1 MKKILFILIL
11 FTVFTPLVLF
21 EKLPFPF
28 VTEKTLYFR
37 LIVSIL
43 LVIWAMV
50 AFKNP
55 DFLPRKSLLNI
66 SLLAWLVVTLITAIF
81 GHDFQHS
88 FWSGLERMEGFMG
101 LFYSL
106 IFFLIISN
114 SLKKQD
120 EWNLLFSV
128 SCIVACLVFLTGIFH
143 EFEGIKVGE
152 RLFSSLGN
160 PSYLGLYLV
169 LHLFL
174 VGFLCLK
181 GSEKLKILFI
191 FMIPIFLIG
200 IALSQS
206 RSSVLGLLIGYLIL
220 IIFSLFSKEI
230 SPKLRWSLGL
240 FLIFSGVTIGLIVKN
255 AESLTLKNSVFLT
268 RVVRVATSS
277 KTGVSRV
284 NNWKIAYEGFKEK
297 PLLGWGQENYSYI
310 FAKHFLPQMY
320 DDAPWYDR
328 SHNFLLDWLV
338 SGGILG
344 FLSFLAPYGIIVWF
358 TMRSDKISTI
368 EKGLFMGFLGAYF
381 TNNFFGFDNLTG
393 IITVFLGVGYWQ
405 FQTQSDKPYLFKEM
419 KLGGVLACVLLSSI
433 IFYYGYLQP
442 LRTSKQIS
450 KIVQE
455 SDLQEVIIQIREGYA
470 NAVGTGTNDFAEQVA
485 FLSEKVKG
493 SQISNEIKNNYFQV
507 ISDILQKQNDAHPQH
522 PRLLTLKASIDADR
536 GDFKNAIS
544 GYEEIKK
551 LAPKR
556 HINLML
562 LANVYLRSNQPQK
575 ALNLYDEIYK
585 INHHEEVYF
594 YKSLVYSDLNDT
606 TNLFRTIQKI
616 DSTYFYQKLADIRF
630 LYGRHQNLKGFVREM
645 DRRENATGKAK
656 YTTAYPK
663 EVYFEWTM
671 AAYEAK
677 DIPKSAELA
686 FRYLAGLGVTFD
698 KAEIAREEILNGK
711 NPSNFFK

>member
-1 MKKILFILIL
+1 MKKILFILII

-21 EKLPFPF
+21 EKLTFPF

-37 LIVSIL
+37 LIVNIL
-43 LVIWAMV
+43 LVVWAIV
-50 AFKNP
+50 TFKNP

-66 SLLAWLVVTLITAIF
+66 SLLAWLVITLITAIF
-81 GHDFQHS
+81 GHDFQNS
-88 FWSGLERMEGFMG
+88 FWSGLERMEGFVG

-106 IFFLIISN
+106 IFFFILSN

-120 EWNLLFSV
+120 EWNILFSV
-128 SCIVACLVFLTGIFH
+128 SCMVAFLVVLVGVFR

-169 LHLFL
+169 LHSFL
-174 VGFLCLK
+174 VGFLFLK
-181 GSEKLKILFI
+181 GSPKLKILFS
-191 FMIPIFLIG
+191 FMILVFLIG

-206 RSSVLGLLIGYLIL
+206 RSSILGLLIGYLIL
-220 IIFSLFSKEI
+220 IIFSIFSKEV

-240 FLIFSGVTIGLIVKN
+240 FLIFSGISIGLIFKN
-255 AESLTLKNSVFLT
+255 AESLTIRNSVFLS

-297 PLLGWGQENYSYI
+297 PLLGWGQENYSYV

-344 FLSFLAPYGIIVWF
+344 LLSFLAPFGIIVWF
-358 TMRSDKISTI
+358 TIRSDKISTI

-393 IITVFLGVGYWQ
+393 TITVFLSLGYWQ
-405 FQTQSDKPYLFKEM
+405 FQNQSDKPYLFKKM
-419 KLGGVLACVLLSSI
+419 KLGGVLVGVLLSSVS
-433 IFYYGYLQP
+433 FYYGYLQP
-442 LRTSKQIS
+442 LRISKQIS
-450 KIVQE
+450 SIVKE
-455 SDLQEVIIQIREGYA
+455 SDLQEVVAKVQQGYT
-470 NAVGTGTNDFAEQVA
+470 NATGTGKNDFVEQTSL
-485 FLSEKVKG
+485 LSEKVKV
-493 SQISNEIKNNYFQV
+493 SQIANEIKNNYFQV
-507 ISDILQKQNDAHPQH
+507 ISDILRKQNDAHPQH

-536 GDFKNAIS
+536 GDFKNAIRS
-544 GYEEIKK
+544 YEEVKK

-562 LANVYLRSNQPQK
+562 LANVYIRSNQPQE

-616 DSTYFYQKLADIRF
+616 DSTYFFQKLSDIRF
-630 LYGRHQNLKGFVREM
+630 LYGRHQNLKGFVREL

-677 DIPKSAELA
+677 DIYKSAELV